1 VDKPSHQLDDPIAK
15 IDLSKLL
22 LGDETYQIVGAAM
35 EVYYKLG
42 TGFLEPVYQQALAIE
57 LKQRSILFEQEKRF
71 QIDYK
76 GTILEKEY
84 VADFVCFDQVIVEI
98 KALNQLSPV
107 DWSQVLNYLKVSK
120 MRVGLLFNFGSVG
133 RLEWKRLVI

>member
-1 VDKPSHQLDDPIAK
+1 VDKPSHQLDGPIAK

-107 DWSQVLNYLKVSK
+107 DWSQVLNYLKVSR

>member
-1 VDKPSHQLDDPIAK
+1 MDDPIAK

-107 DWSQVLNYLKVSK
+107 DWSQVLNYLKVSR

>member
-1 VDKPSHQLDDPIAK
+1 MDDFRDIN
-15 IDLSKLL
+15 DQSKLIL
-22 LGDETYQIVGAAM
+22 ADESYQIVGAAM

-57 LKQRSILFEQEKRF
+57 LGQRSIPFEPQRRF
-71 QIDYK
+71 RIEYK
-76 GTILEKEY
+76 GVMLDKEY
-84 VADFVCFDQVIVEI
+84 LADFVCFDGLIVEI
-98 KALNQLSPV
+98 KAVNQLSPA

-133 RLEWKRLVI
+133 KLEWKKLVI